1 MSIKDEILI
10 RGIVIVHYFI
20 LFLPIFLYIIPIY
33 YTKKYF
39 KYIFL
44 AIILLP
50 LHWALN
56 GNKCWLTEVEKSI
69 DENMEET
76 SNFSRKHLKFL
87 YKPIMTTIGLK
98 WENDDDLIRMTYIH
112 WAFNF
117 IILWIKLF
125 FVNKCSLV
133 S

>member
-1 MSIKDEILI
+1 MALTDEILVT
-10 RGIVIVHYFI
+10 GIVAIHYFI
-20 LFLPIFLYIIPIY
+20 LFLPILLYIIPIY

>member
-1 MSIKDEILI
+1 MALKDEILI
-10 RGIVIVHYFI
+10 MAVVVIHYFI
-20 LFLPIFLYIIPIY
+20 LFLPILLYIIPIY

-69 DENMEET
+69 DEKMEET

-87 YKPIMTTIGLK
+87 YKPIMDIIGLE